1 MDVLTDFPE
10 RLKPGVQVYWGQD
23 HQILHIRRCKQ
34 ADKAILVTFEEVHDR
49 ESAGLLRNSLVYV
62 RADEIPALPE
72 GEYYHHQILG
82 LRVVSDQGQM
92 LGTVVEILETGA
104 NDVVVIRPEVGR
116 EILVPLVNDFILRI
130 DLQAGVLHVRLVEG
144 LLPGGPPA

>member
-1 MDVLTDFPE
+1 
-10 RLKPGVQVYWGQD
+10 
-23 HQILHIRRCKQ
+23 
-34 ADKAILVTFEEVHDR
+34 VHDR